1 MCARVYHL
9 LQLLHSPSLQTLN
22 PWRQVEEAVAELVEV
37 EGTVGELA
45 NDFLAALLQAAGGL
59 EGGAGDGENYGEE
72 GGEEGDEYADDGYGS
87 DEFEAP

>member
-1 MCARVYHL
+1 MCIIFGYIP
-9 LQLLHSPSLQTLN
+9 LHSPSLQTLN
-22 PWRQVEEAVAELVEV
+22 PWQVEEAVAELVGV

-45 NDFLAALLQAAGGL
+45 NDFLAAFQQAAGGL

>member
-1 MCARVYHL
+1 MYHL
-9 LQLLHSPSLQTLN
+9 LHLLHSPSLQTLN
-22 PWRQVEEAVAELVEV
+22 PWRQVEEAVAELVGV

-45 NDFLAALLQAAGGL
+45 NDFLAAFQQAAGGL
-59 EGGAGDGENYGEE
+59 EGGAGDGENSGEA